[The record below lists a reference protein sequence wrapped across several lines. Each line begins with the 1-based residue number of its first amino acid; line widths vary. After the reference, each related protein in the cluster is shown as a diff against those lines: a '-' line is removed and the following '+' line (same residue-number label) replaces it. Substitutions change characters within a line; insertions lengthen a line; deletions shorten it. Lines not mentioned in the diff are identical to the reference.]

1 MRSCGVEAQALR
13 VATESFGRMPRLQ
26 GKLTVQKS
34 YNRSAIVGILGNVAY
49 CGINNIRAF
58 STLSGFDPDQVHQ
71 ISQQVRDTL
80 LSCLVSFG
88 VKTRWISPNSEEV
101 RALIERLV
109 FRRRPDFSCHCQ
121 SSCRKHRDRI
131 QHSFWQVLARCP
143 ETRHSGHRAK
153 NEQLSALQQI
163 LPEEL

>member
-1 MRSCGVEAQALR
+1 MRSCGVEGQDLT
-13 VATESFGRMPRLQ
+13 VAPSLSEGCEISE
-26 GKLTVQKS
+26 KLAVQKS

-109 FRRRPDFSCHCQ
+109 FRRRPDF
-121 SSCRKHRDRI
+121 D
-131 QHSFWQVLARCP
+131 SFL
-143 ETRHSGHRAK
+143 
-153 NEQLSALQQI
+153 NSALMESI
-163 LPEEL
+163 VACTLFGISCI